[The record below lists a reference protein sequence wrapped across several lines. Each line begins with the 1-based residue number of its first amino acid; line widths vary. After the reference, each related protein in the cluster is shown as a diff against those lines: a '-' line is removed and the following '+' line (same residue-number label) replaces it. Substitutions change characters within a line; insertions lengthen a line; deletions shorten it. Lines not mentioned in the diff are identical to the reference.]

1 MNATEKKYVIKRID
15 CLFNEK
21 KNAIMK
27 QCQRKG
33 LSDDEKLDLVYS
45 GKVPLL
51 PRNKVRSFRVIEAF
65 DFTTFEPDNSMIIEE
80 ETTRLANLQKER
92 MQLQDFVMLGNT
104 KEALSML
111 QEFEEKEF

>member
-1 MNATEKKYVIKRID
+1 MNATEKNYVIKRID
-15 CLFNEK
+15 CIFNEK

-33 LSDDEKLDLVYS
+33 LSDNEKLDLAYS

-51 PRNKVRSFRVIEAF
+51 PRNKVRSFRILEAF
-65 DFTTFEPDNSMIIEE
+65 DFTAFEPDNGMIIEE

-92 MQLQDFVMLGNT
+92 MQLQDLIMLGDAG
-104 KEALSML
+104 EALSML